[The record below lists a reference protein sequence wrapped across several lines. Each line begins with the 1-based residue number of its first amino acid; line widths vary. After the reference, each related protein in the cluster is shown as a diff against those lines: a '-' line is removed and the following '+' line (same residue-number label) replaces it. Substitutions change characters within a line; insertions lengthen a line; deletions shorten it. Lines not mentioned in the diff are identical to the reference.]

1 MKKIVVIGS
10 LNMDLVTEVDHL
22 VKPGETLSAL
32 SFSALPGGKGAN
44 QAAAAGKLGADVHM
58 VGKIGADD
66 YGDTLLNSLKQA
78 NVAADGILIENNGSP
93 TGMAFI
99 QVSRT
104 GENSIVLVNGSNNN
118 FRPHDLDAIRGV
130 IEQGEI
136 IILQL
141 EIPFETVVMA
151 IDLAKELG
159 KKVILNP
166 APARSLPD
174 ELLKKID
181 LIIPNEIELET
192 LTGLP
197 AKTEDNIYTAAD
209 RLLASGAGKV
219 IVTAGDR
226 GCYYVGGGT
235 REHIPPEKVKAVD
248 TTAAGDSFIGAM
260 AAGLSEGLAERKAID
275 LAVKAAAVTV
285 TRKGAQPSLPDRGE
299 VEDYFSGKTL

>member
-10 LNMDLVTEVDHL
+10 LNMDLVTEVNHL
-22 VKPGETLSAL
+22 VKPGETLSAT

-66 YGDTLLNSLKQA
+66 YGDELLKSLKQA
-78 NVAADGILIENNGSP
+78 SVATDGIQIEKNGSP
-93 TGMAFI
+93 SGMAFI
-99 QVSRT
+99 QVSST
-104 GENSIVLVNGSNNN
+104 GENSIVLVNGANNN

-141 EIPFETVVMA
+141 EVPFETVVMA

-166 APARSLPD
+166 APARYLPG

-197 AKTEDNIYTAAD
+197 AKTENNIYTAAN

-226 GCYYVGGGT
+226 GCYCVGEGT
-235 REHIPPEKVKAVD
+235 REHIPSEKVKALD
-248 TTAAGDSFIGAM
+248 TTAAGDSFIGAV
-260 AAGLSEGLAERKAID
+260 AAGLSEGLTERKAID

-285 TRKGAQPSLPDRGE
+285 TRKGAQPSLPHRGE
-299 VEDYFSGKTL
+299 VEDYFS